1 MDTEMYGKLGLS
13 FHPKMLLF
21 SALSYVE
28 CCLAYEADSPL
39 VKVLTCSLCK
49 YIFSAHIKM

>member
-1 MDTEMYGKLGLS
+1 MDTGMYGKLGLS

-21 SALSYVE
+21 FALSYAE
-28 CCLAYEADSPL
+28 CCLTYEADSPL

-49 YIFSAHIKM
+49 HISSVHIKM